1 MLRTLIVVWAALC
14 VVLCGNS
21 YAADPLV
28 VQLKW
33 LADAQSASHAE
44 LATFTGV
51 HPRSGPFQIFSL
63 R

>member
-33 LADAQSASHAE
+33 LADAQSARISK
-44 LATFTGV
+44 
-51 HPRSGPFQIFSL
+51 S
-63 R
+63 